1 MDGKGW
7 AIGCTGELNLR
18 RTNLEP
24 GGWFGTKGG
33 ENSRRLKEMEIER
46 GGGLWEKIRRSVNH
60 RRNFF
65 IITSELT
72 NALSPTITRG
82 ECFYSS
88 TGRLAAVGYL
98 QHT

>member
-1 MDGKGW
+1 MGK
-7 AIGCTGELNLR
+7 N
-18 RTNLEP
+18 
-24 GGWFGTKGG
+24 
-33 ENSRRLKEMEIER
+33 
-46 GGGLWEKIRRSVNH
+46 RRSVNH

-72 NALSPTITRG
+72 IALSPAITRG

-98 QHT
+98 QHPH